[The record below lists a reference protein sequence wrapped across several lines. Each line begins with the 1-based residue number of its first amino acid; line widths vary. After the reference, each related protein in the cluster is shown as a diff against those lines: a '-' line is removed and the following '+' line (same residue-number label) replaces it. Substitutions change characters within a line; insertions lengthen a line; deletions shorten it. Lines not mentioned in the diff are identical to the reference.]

1 MIEKYLRPAKD
12 VLQVAS
18 ESFRRRPASAFI
30 SAIVAVLVGL
40 AIFVAGALLVAGLG
54 LYNVAATK
62 KHSEAFGW
70 FLHYTMRNSV
80 KAHAPDDPPPPPD
93 DSALIARGKR
103 YFELRCA
110 PCHGAPGRSADV
122 VAGGMM
128 PPPPGITAL
137 TREFNPKQLHWI
149 IKHGIKMSAMPAW
162 PAQHRD
168 DEIWALVAY
177 LEQAGKNPADYKNSP
192 KEPEQ
197 NVGIGGTATLST
209 CFACHGSDGNGV
221 GGTFPK
227 LAGLSE
233 GYIQRS
239 LEDYRSRRRPSG
251 FMQPFASNL
260 SDEDIKNFAIYFG
273 RLERQPPQQADA
285 DPAKVARGAKIAELV
300 HNTRPLPACQT
311 CHVREYPKRLSAIP
325 DLAGQPKDY
334 LSTQLK
340 LFRSGIRAG
349 TADAKIM
356 GRIARELS
364 DADIEGAAA
373 YFSSLPVR
381 SR

>member
-1 MIEKYLRPAKD
+1 MDDRLVSSQFYIR
-12 VLQVAS
+12 
-18 ESFRRRPASAFI
+18 ASAFI
-30 SAIVAVLVGL
+30 SAIVAVLASI
-40 AIFVAGALLVAGLG
+40 AIFVVGALLVAGFG

-80 KAHAPDDPPPPPD
+80 KAHAPGDPAP
-93 DSALIARGKR
+93 SLNGLALIARGKR
-103 YFELRCA
+103 YFDLRCA

-122 VAGGMM
+122 VAGDMM
-128 PPPPGITAL
+128 PPPPSITTL
-137 TREFNPKQLHWI
+137 TREFDPKELHWI

-168 DEIWALVAY
+168 DEIWSLVAY
-177 LEQAGKNPADYKNSP
+177 LEHVGKNPADYENSP

-197 NVGIGGTATLST
+197 HVGIGGTATLST
-209 CFACHGSDGNGV
+209 CFACHGSDGNGA

-239 LEDYRSRRRPSG
+239 LEDYRAGRRPSG

-273 RLERQPPQQADA
+273 RLERQSQQQAGA
-285 DPAKVARGAKIAELV
+285 DPAKVERGARIAELA
-300 HNTRPLPACQT
+300 HNTRPLPACQA
-311 CHVREYPKRLSAIP
+311 CHVRENPKRLSAIP
-325 DLAGQPKDY
+325 DLAGQPEDY
-334 LSTQLK
+334 LNTQLK

-356 GRIARELS
+356 GRIARKLS
-364 DADIEGAAA
+364 DADIDGVAA
-373 YFSSLPVR
+373 YFSSLLVR
-381 SR
+381 SP